1 MQDLQPEIGIVLV
14 LRAEGADANSRDGP
28 GTGLDNGY
36 YVVRYPAAAFT
47 GVLEREA
54 VCSGPFAALEDA
66 RVALERLKAERG
78 KG

>member
-1 MQDLQPEIGIVLV
+1 MEDRQPEIGIVLV
-14 LRAEGADANSRDGP
+14 LRGEGASANP

-47 GVLEREA
+47 GVLERDA

-66 RVALERLKAERG
+66 RFALERLRAERG
-78 KG
+78 KA